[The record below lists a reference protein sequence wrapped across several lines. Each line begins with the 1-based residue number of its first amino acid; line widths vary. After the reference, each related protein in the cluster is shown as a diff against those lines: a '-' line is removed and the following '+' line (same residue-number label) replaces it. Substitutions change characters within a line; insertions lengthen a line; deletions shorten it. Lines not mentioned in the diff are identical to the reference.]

1 MTKTKNN
8 LLVKLL
14 VAVAFVL
21 SAICMTACA
30 KANKNISKISVV
42 SSTVPAEIVV
52 GKFDEAGIKIKVEYE
67 DGSSAEMA
75 VTTSML
81 DDNAKQLVNTKS
93 GSYIITIKFRGEE
106 TKITVNVIEA
116 TEVHTVK
123 FYNAYGY
130 MIYRDDNVRHGQ
142 ASTLPSDASV
152 ECPGYTFVE
161 WDRATDNVTGDID
174 VYGIYYKV
182 DETMTSA
189 QMESKLVSI
198 NEQLYSSS
206 FTSNTETK
214 CYSRNGEDITDFV
227 LSSAYS
233 TQFNYHYLS
242 NNSFATQR
250 FDESFMQSV
259 MVENEKLYLKEYSKE
274 SGAWVGATTAVE
286 DYNAEVGYW
295 GSESAVIGAIANFN
309 LNELLEHASSTDTS
323 KYTNTQKTFTYKKFT
338 NGKNMYNAKLEYDFN
353 YNGGFSTPENHV
365 IEIVYDDN
373 KILSVKHTKLTDS
386 NKSDETI
393 YFDYAEKDFET
404 VTGDLVIEEGLTNA
418 KELISALKSADHTL
432 SLVSQSPSETSTT
445 FTYNSSARCYVG
457 NDTESTILPI
467 IANFE
472 NNIDST
478 VSFSYL
484 KSSDTEY
491 EYEIQVS
498 LNGKLYEHG
507 ENLTIKISN
516 NKITRFVYYTPADE
530 SVEDSHP
537 NRYELTVVYAD

>member
-189 QMESKLVSI
+189 QMESKLISANQYYRTTSHTISYEDVETVGNLEEGVSPVI
-198 NEQLYSSS
+198 TTLAVYRSNFHYTSS
-206 FTSNTETK
+206 T
-214 CYSRNGEDITDFV
+214 
-227 LSSAYS
+227 
-233 TQFNYHYLS
+233 
-242 NNSFATQR
+242 
-250 FDESFMQSV
+250 
-259 MVENEKLYLKEYSKE
+259 EYSAQTFYTNSEGQLNAEDCAVANGLLTYNQYKQNTSKDGWVCIATGHSLEEAEKE
-274 SGAWVGATTAVE
+274 SGTDSILDLVLRSGSGLTDFNVSE
-286 DYNAEVGYW
+286 YLKNA
-295 GSESAVIGAIANFN
+295 
-309 LNELLEHASSTDTS
+309 TS
-323 KYTNTQKTFTYKKFT
+323 KNYAYKKYT
-338 NGKNMYNAKLEYDFN
+338 NGKNVYVATYALPYYD
-353 YNGGFSTPENHV
+353 ENTTYKAEV
-365 IEIVYDDN
+365 TFDDN
-373 KILSVKHTKLTDS
+373 KILGFK
-386 NKSDETI
+386 ETTL
-393 YFDYAEKDFET
+393 K
-404 VTGDLVIEEGLTNA
+404 VTGEKREFTLYIDYVEKTFEDLNCQTKDKASLVAQA
-418 KELISALKSADHTL
+418 KELISALKSSNHTL
-432 SLVSQSPSETSTT
+432 ISCDSNFETSSSSQT
-445 FTYNSSARCYVG
+445 FTYDATTKNYNNSDSSVV
-457 NDTESTILPI
+457 LPI
-467 IANFE
+467 ISNFDA
-472 NNIDST
+472 NIDSCASIT
-478 VSFSYL
+478 YQLDDKTNKYVI
-484 KSSDTEY
+484 K
-491 EYEIQVS
+491 IS
-498 LNGKLYEHG
+498 LNGKLYGDAEY
-507 ENLTIKISN
+507 LTIAFDN
-516 NKITRFVYYTPADE
+516 NKVEKFTYYTPTDE
-530 SVEDSHP
+530 SVSGSHP
-537 NRYELTVVYAD
+537 NEYYFNIVYSD

>member
-67 DGSSAEMA
+67 DGSSTEMA

-106 TKITVNVIEA
+106 TKITVNIVEA

-130 MIYRDDNVRHGQ
+130 MIYRDDNVKHGQ
-142 ASTLPSDASV
+142 ASTLPSEALV
-152 ECPGYTFVE
+152 KCEGYTFVE

-174 VYGIYYKV
+174 VYGIYYRI

-189 QMESKLVSI
+189 QMEAKLVSI

-206 FTSNTETK
+206 FTSNTETN
-214 CYSRNGEDITDFV
+214 YYDFDGSSSDFV
-227 LSSAYS
+227 LKSTLT

-274 SGAWVGATTAVE
+274 SGVWVGATTAVE
-286 DYNAEVGYW
+286 DYNAEVAYW
-295 GSESAVIGAIANFN
+295 GSKSTLLGALADFD
-309 LNELLEHASSTDTS
+309 LNELLENASSTDTS

-338 NGKNMYNAKLEYDFN
+338 NGKNIYNAKLGYDFK
-353 YNGGFSTPENHV
+353 YSDYSTPENHV

-373 KILSVKHTKLTDS
+373 KILSVKHTKLTDL

-418 KELISALKSADHTL
+418 KELIKALKTTNHTL

-491 EYEIQVS
+491 EYEIHVS

-516 NKITRFVYYTPADE
+516 NKIKRFVYYTPADE

-537 NRYELTVVYAD
+537 NQYELAVVYAD